1 LPERPCAAVR
11 ILLGSYCSLWNK
23 SDTQP
28 RSAIL
33 AACARKHMFA
43 ITDLS
48 RSLTAKALPGLAVSG
63 LPGVSGRAVA
73 QRCWRPTAGAW
84 TREAGAGAP

>member
-1 LPERPCAAVR
+1 
-11 ILLGSYCSLWNK
+11 
-23 SDTQP
+23 
-28 RSAIL
+28 
-33 AACARKHMFA
+33 MFA